1 MDAAERN
8 GYTGKDGPAEAR
20 RAIRSGLRNGL
31 RSPRA
36 LPDFTT
42 GPAPGQRQPSRRAAP
57 AAPARP
63 RPGRAADRAEGG
75 PLAGHGAR

>member
-42 GPAPGQRQPSRRAAP
+42 GPAPGQRQPSRRP
-57 AAPARP
+57 PGP
-63 RPGRAADRAEGG
+63 RPSAAQPGRGRAESG

>member
-36 LPDFTT
+36 LPDFTA
-42 GPAPGQRQPSRRAAP
+42 GPAPGQRQPSRP
-57 AAPARP
+57 PRP
-63 RPGRAADRAEGG
+63 RPRPSAARPGRCRAESG

>member
-57 AAPARP
+57 ARP
-63 RPGRAADRAEGG
+63 RPGQGRGRAEGG
-75 PLAGHGAR
+75 PLAGHAAR